1 MPKMARFIPILA
13 LCFFVASC
21 SDKNAQSPGEQKG
34 VSPMSASGEPAA
46 PPKLAPVQT
55 LSDGLVLTSLGIAK
69 DAQGKPVVRGVAQNT
84 GSKIFSKVEVHFSLL
99 DNKAQTVCMAMMVFQ
114 NLRPQGTSHFDA
126 GFLRASQEE
135 VVSVKV
141 ERVDI
146 GAAE

>member
-21 SDKNAQSPGEQKG
+21 NDAKSPGEQK
-34 VSPMSASGEPAA
+34 PPEAASKEAA
-46 PPKLAPVQT
+46 TQPKSTPVQT
-55 LSDGLVLTSLGIAK
+55 LSDGLILKDLQIAK
-69 DAQGKPVVRGVAQNT
+69 DEQGKPVVRGVAQNT

-99 DNKAQTVCMAMMVFQ
+99 DNKAQTVGMAMMVFQ

-146 GAAE
+146 GETE